1 LSTTEDAVVLKDK
14 GVPEISLA
22 TDVVGVGIG
31 VGVGVGVGDAGVGEI
46 GVGVGVGT
54 AIGDGTGVASTGEKT
69 AVTLIGSFMVTVQ
82 APAPKQSPA
91 QLLNV

>member
-1 LSTTEDAVVLKDK
+1 MSTTEDAVVLKDK

-22 TDVVGVGIG
+22 TDVVGVGI
-31 VGVGVGVGDAGVGEI
+31 GVGVGVGDAGVGEI

>member
-22 TDVVGVGIG
+22 TDVVGVGI
-31 VGVGVGVGDAGVGEI
+31 GVGVGVGDAGVGEI